1 MGTYNC
7 KVNLALAEQE
17 LLIGYGE
24 HCSADGD
31 GLADI
36 GRALNEQVRVHRGDD
51 YALYTVAELRDEK
64 KKTDMRMALAGRQR
78 LGTDDAFR
86 GVCDSECVRHDL
98 TDAEAESQGEM
109 VERLDESSASH
120 TGLVI
125 LAPHGG
131 MVENYTDE
139 QAERAYSQL
148 DGKDRSCWRCKGWK
162 TGGGAYDR
170 WHITSTEL
178 HGNSFPYLGDLEPRG
193 FDYGVAFHGY
203 GESDIAV
210 GGAADSG
217 LLQDIADAIQ
227 TVVGVNYDVNVVTS
241 GPYAGTDP
249 NNIVN
254 RLTSNGGVQIEQPYS
269 ARRDFGQDIADAV
282 ATVFAALL

>member
-24 HCSADGD
+24 HCSADPD
-31 GLADI
+31 GLAGI
-36 GRALNEQVRVHRGDD
+36 GRALGEQVRVHRGDD
-51 YALYTVAELRDEK
+51 YALYTVVELREEK
-64 KKTDMRMALAGRQR
+64 KNTDLRMALAGRQR
-78 LGTDDAFR
+78 LGTDDSFR
-86 GVCDSECVRHDL
+86 GVCDSDCVRHDL
-98 TDAEAESQGEM
+98 TDAEAEAAGEM
-109 VERLDESSASH
+109 VERLDESSTSH
-120 TGLVI
+120 TGLVV

-131 MVENYTDE
+131 MIENYTDE
-139 QAERAYSQL
+139 QAERVHSQL

-178 HGNSFPYLGDLEPRG
+178 HGASFPFLGDLEGRG
-193 FDYGVAFHGY
+193 FAYGVAFHGY
-203 GESDIAV
+203 GEADIAV
-210 GGAADSG
+210 GGAADSQ
-217 LLQDIADAIQ
+217 LKQAVAAAIQ
-227 TVVGVNYDVNVVTS
+227 NAVGQTYNVVVVSS

-249 NNIVN
+249 DNICN
-254 RLTSNGGVQIEQPYS
+254 RLTANGGVQIEQPYG

-282 ATVFAALL
+282 AAVFSALL